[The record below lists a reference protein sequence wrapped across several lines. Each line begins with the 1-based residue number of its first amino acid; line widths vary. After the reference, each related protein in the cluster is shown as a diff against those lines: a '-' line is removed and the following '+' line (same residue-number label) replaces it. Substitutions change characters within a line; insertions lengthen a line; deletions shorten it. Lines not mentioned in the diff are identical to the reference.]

1 MIRLHRPPPLR
12 HLRAFCVAARHRSFK
27 LAAAELFLTPS
38 AVSHQMKELE
48 TLLGMRL
55 FERKTRA
62 LELST
67 AGHRLLEEVEPLLAA
82 LDRTLTQFARQQHGR
97 QTLRLRLPA
106 LFANELFIP
115 RLGEFCAAHPL
126 IDVQLDTRDPRP
138 ASHPPT
144 ADISILLA
152 DAPPQGL
159 KSVRLFSCPFTAVC
173 AREHAGVVARLGRE
187 VFGTLPLIVD
197 RTRPFAWSSWADEV
211 GLDTPEP
218 RQVIE
223 LDTMIAVVRA
233 AERGLG
239 IALVPTLL
247 CDSWIRSGAL
257 VRVFAVELATRDA
270 YYLVSRPKDIER
282 PAVRELTRWAVAQYQ
297 GTA

>member
-1 MIRLHRPPPLR
+1 MMRLSRPPPLR
-12 HLRAFCVAARHRSFK
+12 NLRAFCVAARHRSFK
-27 LAAAELFLTPS
+27 FAAAELCLTPS

-48 TLLGMRL
+48 TLLSMRL
-55 FERKTRA
+55 FERKTRS
-62 LELST
+62 LELTT
-67 AGHRLLEEVEPLLAA
+67 AGHRLLDEVEPLLEA
-82 LDRTLTQFARQQHGR
+82 LDRALAQFARRHGR
-97 QTLRLRLPA
+97 QTLRVRLPA

-115 RLGEFCAAHPL
+115 RLADFCAAHPL

-144 ADISILLA
+144 ADVSILLA

-173 AREHAGVVARLGRE
+173 ARRHAGSVARLGRE
-187 VFGTLPLIVD
+187 VFTTLPLIVD

-211 GLDTPEP
+211 GLATPEP
-218 RQVIE
+218 KQVIE

-257 VRVFAVELATRDA
+257 VQVFAVELASEDS
-270 YYLVSRPKDIER
+270 YYLVNRPKDTER
-282 PAVRELTRWAVAQYQ
+282 PAVKELTRWAVAQYQ
-297 GTA
+297 AA